1 MIIDN
6 SKITEDFLR
15 ASSEYVLALRKI
27 ADEQERSADVD
38 DPEIM
43 EYVSALHL
51 SWLLAKHQTLWF
63 KSAETEAY
71 ANEMWPDI
79 EFFSSLDFELL
90 LKHLLQLIDGDTY
103 ILTKSSHDQG
113 IDLIHERRLDLNFD
127 AFSKTIVQ
135 CKLYRGYV
143 PVSELRDFFGVMAAH
158 VATGLFAT
166 TGMLTS
172 QGTQFVPLANSSPH
186 ANRLFVISS
195 VGVDKLFDIGRELT
209 DLILHNDVNAEE
221 ESEFTAWAEKLDSL
235 RTSGHKL
242 LWTAC
247 APPIQQRLL

>member
-1 MIIDN
+1 MKIEN
-6 SKITEDFLR
+6 STKTEDILR
-15 ASSEYVLALRKI
+15 ASAEYVLALRKI
-27 ADEQERSADVD
+27 ADKQERSADIN
-38 DPEIM
+38 DPEVM
-43 EYVSALHL
+43 EYTSALHL
-51 SWLLAKHQTLWF
+51 SWLLAKHQSLWF

-71 ANEMWPDI
+71 VNEMWPDI
-79 EFFSSLDFELL
+79 ECFSALDFELT
-90 LKHLLQLIDGDTY
+90 LKNLLQLIDGDTY
-103 ILTKSSHDQG
+103 FLTKSSHDQG

-195 VGVDKLFDIGRELT
+195 VGVDKLFDIGSKLT
-209 DLILHNDVNAEE
+209 DLILHNDVNIEE
-221 ESEFTAWAEKLDSL
+221 ESEFTEWAEKLDSL

-242 LWTAC
+242 LWSAC
-247 APPIQQRLL
+247 TSPIQQRLL